1 MIRAAQQAGA
11 FLEAGLEV
19 IALLDYGNPWASSL
33 TEDDPTYPPDDPE
46 DFEASLEGD
55 GEYVEL
61 RIIVRSENLRKARA
75 TVDDILA
82 CLSAAESGL
91 GAIE

>member
-1 MIRAAQQAGA
+1 MGNAETAIVWSGSRARA
-11 FLEAGLEV
+11 E
-19 IALLDYGNPWASSL
+19 ALLAAIF
-33 TEDDPTYPPDDPE
+33 PDDPE